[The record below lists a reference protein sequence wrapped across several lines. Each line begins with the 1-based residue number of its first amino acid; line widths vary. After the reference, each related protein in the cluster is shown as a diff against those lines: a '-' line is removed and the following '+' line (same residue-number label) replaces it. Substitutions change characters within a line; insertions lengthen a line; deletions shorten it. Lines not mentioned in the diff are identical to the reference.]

1 MSYEPPFTANATI
14 LNLVGDISEKMG
26 KLSAHSELSAENS
39 NVKLR
44 RINRIRTIHGSLA
57 IEGNTLSEEQIT
69 AILAG
74 KKVLAPPREIKEAQN
89 AIELY
94 EHLNDFSAHS
104 KKDLLKAHKILM
116 IDLIKEA
123 GKFRSGGAGVMKGE
137 QLVHMAP
144 AASMV
149 PGQIKDLLAWLKH
162 SKDHPLVKSSVF
174 HYEFEFIH
182 PFADGNGRMGR
193 LWQTLI
199 LSKWKPEFAYIPVE
213 NMVHLHQKEY
223 YQAIN
228 QSSQIAD
235 SAPFVEFMLKRILEA
250 VLELTDSSTMKATTE
265 VAMGVTTEVAMLLKV
280 LKNEMTRQEL
290 QKELGLRNAE
300 HFRKSYLVPALKV
313 GAVERTIPD
322 KPNSRLQKYR
332 LTEKGALLV
341 EKMR

>member
-1 MSYEPPFTANATI
+1 MSYEPPFTANSVI
-14 LNLVGDISEKMG
+14 LNLIADISEKMG
-26 KLSAHSELSAENS
+26 QLSALSELSVQAS
-39 NVKLR
+39 DLKLR
-44 RINRIRTIHGSLA
+44 RMNRIRTIHGSLA

-94 EHLNDFSAHS
+94 EHLDDFSVHS
-104 KKDLLKAHKILM
+104 QKDLLKAHKILM

-137 QLVHMAP
+137 QLLHMAP
-144 AASMV
+144 SASMV

-162 SKDHPLVKSSVF
+162 SKDHPLIKSSVF

-213 NMVHLHQKEY
+213 NMVHLHQNEY

-228 QSSQIAD
+228 QSSQLAD
-235 SAPFVEFMLKRILEA
+235 SSPFVEFMLRQILKALAELSIHSTPEVAPEVTPEVKILLKALKKTMSRSELMAKIGLKDEKNFRVKYIQAGLEA
-250 VLELTDSSTMKATTE
+250 
-265 VAMGVTTEVAMLLKV
+265 GVI
-280 LKNEMTRQEL
+280 
-290 QKELGLRNAE
+290 
-300 HFRKSYLVPALKV
+300 
-313 GAVERTIPD
+313 ERTIPD

-332 LTEKGALLV
+332 LTEAGRMQL
-341 EKMR
+341 EGRQ